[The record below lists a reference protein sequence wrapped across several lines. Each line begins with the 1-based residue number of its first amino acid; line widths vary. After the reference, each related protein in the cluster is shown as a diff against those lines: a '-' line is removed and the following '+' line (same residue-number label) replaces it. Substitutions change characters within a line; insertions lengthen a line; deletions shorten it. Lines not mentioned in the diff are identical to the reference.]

1 MEENDSID
9 LRKYISAMRKRWYW
23 YLIAFIVM
31 MALGITYHFIHMDVY
46 RTHAIVLIE
55 DDNGES
61 GSAGKLGSG
70 MASVMRTFSIGGMGN
85 SSVDNEL
92 LIFQS
97 HDVQMKVVKRLNI
110 NRTYIERR
118 NFKKYNL
125 YDQTPILVSCADSLL
140 DTISTGLRMTVDIKK
155 SGKVD
160 IELIEP
166 GFFGLGNTTLCT
178 KKDVTLPTELNSIYG
193 KFQVYKSKHFATNEE
208 RTINVNLSN
217 THAMANAIHEL
228 IFVDYAS
235 KKGDGIYLGFKA
247 TNKKYGI
254 DILNG
259 IIAIYN
265 EIRMKRKNDRAE
277 QSIEFYDKQIAELS
291 QQISDTEER
300 YQNFQTKNKLISP
313 SSEASFLYATD
324 KETEKTIM
332 QQNNLVKAYDL
343 ILDIINDENRR
354 YDLLPNAAGV
364 ESVNNYNEL
373 ILRKQQIET
382 SANGDNPAVRVIKSQ
397 IDAMR
402 DVVRESVEISKK
414 NTLNTITAI
423 SSYGGKY
430 RSKLNKVPELQREYI
445 NITRDQELLNELYG
459 FLLEKRYS
467 NAMTLSLNFPRG
479 FVIDPAYCEIK
490 PLKTKSL
497 IALGACFA
505 MSLIL
510 PTVVICYIANRKR
523 PDHDYDYAADNNE
536 D

>member
-9 LRKYISAMRKRWYW
+9 LRKYISAMRRHKYW
-23 YLIAFIVM
+23 YLIAFVVM
-31 MALGITYHFIHMDVY
+31 MALGITYHFIHMDAY
-46 RTHAIVLIE
+46 YTYATVLIE

-61 GSAGKLGSG
+61 GSAPKISG
-70 MASVMRTFSIGGMGN
+70 GLASMMRTFSIGGMGN

-118 NFKKYNL
+118 NLKKYNL
-125 YDQTPILVSCADSLL
+125 YDETPVLVSCADSLL

-178 KKDVTLPTELNSIYG
+178 KKDVVLPTELNTIYG
-193 KFQVYKSKHFATNEE
+193 KFQVYKSKHFTTGEE
-208 RTINVNLSN
+208 RTIRVNLSN
-217 THAMANAIHEL
+217 THSMANAIHEL
-228 IFVDYAS
+228 IYVDYAS
-235 KKGDGIYLGFKA
+235 KKGDGVALSFKT
-247 TNKKYGI
+247 TNKKYGM

-265 EIRMKRKNDRAE
+265 EIRMNRKNDRAL
-277 QSIEFYDKQIAELS
+277 QSIEFYDKQIADIA
-291 QQISDTEER
+291 QQISDVEAR
-300 YQNFQTKNKLISP
+300 YQDFQTKNNLINP

-324 KETEKTIM
+324 KEAEKTIL

-343 ILDIINDENRR
+343 ILSVINDENRR
-354 YDLLPNAAGV
+354 YDLLPSTTEN
-364 ESVNNYNEL
+364 ESVNTYNEL
-373 ILRKQQIET
+373 ILQKQQIEA
-382 SANGDNPAVRVIKSQ
+382 SANGDNPAVRVLKTQ

-402 DVVRESVEISKK
+402 DVVRESVEISKR
-414 NTLNTITAI
+414 NTLNTIAAI
-423 SSYGGKY
+423 SSYSGKY
-430 RSKLNKVPELQREYI
+430 RSKLNKVPELQREFI
-445 NITRDQELLNELYG
+445 NITRDQALMNELYA

-479 FVIDPAYCEIK
+479 FVIDPAYCDIK

-497 IALGACFA
+497 IALAACFA

-510 PTVVICYIANRKR
+510 PTVVICYLVNRKR
-523 PDHDYDYAADNNE
+523 PDDDLTIE
-536 D
+536 DED